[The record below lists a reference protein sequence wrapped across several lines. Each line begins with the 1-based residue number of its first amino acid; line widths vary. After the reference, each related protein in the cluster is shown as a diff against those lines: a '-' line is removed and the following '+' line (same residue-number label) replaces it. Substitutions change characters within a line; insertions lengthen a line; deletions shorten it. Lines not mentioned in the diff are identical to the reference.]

1 MSWLWWTICL
11 LGISVATAMPTE
23 SRDGKGFSLF
33 SVVNFPNLACT
44 TAMSNDM
51 RGICVTAEEC
61 NGRSG
66 TASGNCAAGFG
77 VCCFVTVDDL
87 TATIVNNMTYLVN
100 PGYPSAH
107 AEVTNALNYQ
117 YSIQAQA
124 NTAAIRLDFHTGV
137 FMQPN
142 TDTGACGAVDT
153 VMTNTASST
162 ATGTHTLCG
171 VLTGQHMYLD
181 NSGVANNLNT
191 ISIELGVNA
200 FARTWKILVQLIE
213 NGNPGIVGKPTGCL
227 QWFTG
232 ASSTVSSFNHNNGG
246 ALGVLNDDSYSI
258 CLRPEPGSNCVEWRQ
273 ANGAVDSFSLDRA
286 AANVEV
292 GGCATT
298 ALRIPNDNINIPV
311 PLYCGA
317 LLGQTDADTVATS
330 VISDEHSIDVIAQ
343 TAANSRVAAGS
354 GFELIYTQMTCAQ
367 D

>member
-1 MSWLWWTICL
+1 
-11 LGISVATAMPTE
+11 VATAMPTE

-44 TAMSNDM
+44 TAMSNEM

-77 VCCFVTVDDL
+77 VCCFTTVDDL
-87 TATIVNNMTYLVN
+87 TATVVNNMTYLVN

-107 AEVTNALNYQ
+107 AEVTTALNYQ
-117 YSIQAQA
+117 YSIQAKA

-137 FMQPN
+137 FTQPVAA
-142 TDTGACGAVDT
+142 TGACGNVDT
-153 VMTNTASST
+153 VTTETASAT

-171 VLTGQHMYLD
+171 VLTGQHIYLD
-181 NSGVANNLNT
+181 NSGVANNLNR
-191 ISIELGVNA
+191 ISIELGVSA
-200 FARTWKILVQLIE
+200 VARTWKILVQIIE
-213 NGNPGIVGKPTGCL
+213 DGNPGIVGKPTGCL

-232 ASSTVSSFNHNNGG
+232 ASGTVSSFNHNNGG
-246 ALGVLNDDSYSI
+246 ALGVLNDDSYRL
-258 CLRPEPGSNCVEWRQ
+258 CLRPEPGSNCVEWRE
-273 ANGAVDSFSLDRA
+273 AGGAVDSFSLDTAAVA
-286 AANVEV
+286 AANAVEV
-292 GGCATT
+292 GGCVTT
-298 ALRIPNDNINIPV
+298 ALRILNGNGNVPV
-311 PLYCGA
+311 PLYCGT
-317 LLGQTDADTVATS
+317 LLGQTDGDTVATS
-330 VISDEHSIDVIAQ
+330 VISDEHFIDVIAQ